1 MPQIGW
7 FEILIIVSIAIIIV
21 GPKDFP
27 IMLKKIGSWIGTAK
41 KYISNV
47 QNEVSSID
55 IDENDTDEKKENKR
69 VEKNAVRWRK
79 DGFF

>member
-55 IDENDTDEKKENKR
+55 IDENDTDEKKENKK
-69 VEKNAVRWRK
+69 VQKNDIK
-79 DGFF
+79 

>member
-55 IDENDTDEKKENKR
+55 IDENDTDEKKKNKK
-69 VEKNAVRWRK
+69 VETNDIK
-79 DGFF
+79 

>member
-21 GPKDFP
+21 GPKYFP

-55 IDENDTDEKKENKR
+55 IDVNDTDEKKENKK
-69 VEKNAVRWRK
+69 VEKNDIK
-79 DGFF
+79 

>member
-55 IDENDTDEKKENKR
+55 IDVNDTDEKK
-69 VEKNAVRWRK
+69 RK
-79 DGFF
+79 

>member
-47 QNEVSSID
+47 QNDVSYID
-55 IDENDTDEKKENKR
+55 IHQNDTDEKKENKK
-69 VEKNAVRWRK
+69 VEKNDIK
-79 DGFF
+79 